1 LWVPLFAAL
10 AFALLW
16 SGHYRAIERVLVA
29 MVVLMSVVFLA
40 TTFVLAPPLRE
51 LLAGA
56 FIPRIPDDGR
66 ALLVALGLVGTT
78 VVPYNLFL
86 HAAAVRERWQHVDDL
101 PAVRADLSVAIILG
115 GVISMAIVVTAAAA
129 LREGGQVT
137 SAAEMAA
144 QLEPLLGPWARVFFA
159 AGLFAAG
166 MTSAITAPLAASYAV
181 AGALG
186 WPRDLRSTRLRAVWG
201 AVLLAGVPFAIA
213 GTRPTI
219 PLGFGEVSVIVFA
232 QIANGVLLPAV
243 ALFLLVA
250 VNDRRRMGA
259 HANGA
264 FSNIVGTAVV
274 LITGLIGATA
284 IYRALS

>member
-1 LWVPLFAAL
+1 
-10 AFALLW
+10 
-16 SGHYRAIERVLVA
+16 
-29 MVVLMSVVFLA
+29 
-40 TTFVLAPPLRE
+40 
-51 LLAGA
+51 
-56 FIPRIPDDGR
+56 
-66 ALLVALGLVGTT
+66 
-78 VVPYNLFL
+78 
-86 HAAAVRERWQHVDDL
+86 
-101 PAVRADLSVAIILG
+101 
-115 GVISMAIVVTAAAA
+115 
-129 LREGGQVT
+129 
-137 SAAEMAA
+137 MAA

-181 AGALG
+181 GGALG